1 MMMPGPYRSVN
12 WPKCHHGATALN
24 KDEETAMTP
33 IVKKIHHVAY
43 RCKDALET
51 ARWRA
56 LDPARVRA
64 AVARA
69 TCNA

>member
-1 MMMPGPYRSVN
+1 IPV
-12 WPKCHHGATALN
+12 
-24 KDEETAMTP
+24 EP
-33 IVKKIHHVAY
+33 IVVAARGQAPAGLRTLTDAKGRIRERYDLQPGTTYLVRPDQHV
-43 RCKDALET
+43 T

>member
-1 MMMPGPYRSVN
+1 VEGLTVLADTQGLVARRYDAKPG
-12 WPKCHHGATALN
+12 TAYLVRP
-24 KDEETAMTP
+24 DQ
-33 IVKKIHHVAY
+33 HVA
-43 RCKDALET
+43 

-56 LDPARVRA
+56 VDPTRVRA

>member
-1 MMMPGPYRSVN
+1 VQPVLVTPTGGAVEGLTVLADTQGLVARRYDAKPG
-12 WPKCHHGATALN
+12 TAYLVRP
-24 KDEETAMTP
+24 DQ
-33 IVKKIHHVAY
+33 HVA
-43 RCKDALET
+43 

-56 LDPARVRA
+56 VDPTRVRA